1 MFDKLEAVEKRYEEL
16 TKMIAD
22 PEVISNQAEW
32 QKAIKEHSS
41 IEDIVM
47 TAIALEDKVHFSF
60 GTIGG
65 KTKAPRVQKMPNGE
79 IVHVPE
85 KKGQPYYK
93 PSKIAKDY

>member
-1 MFDKLEAVEKRYEEL
+1 M
-16 TKMIAD
+16 
-22 PEVISNQAEW
+22 
-32 QKAIKEHSS
+32 
-41 IEDIVM
+41 
-47 TAIALEDKVHFSF
+47 HFSF

>member
-1 MFDKLEAVEKRYEEL
+1 MYKEEFL
-16 TKMIAD
+16 KEIANRTD
-22 PEVISNQAEW
+22 STVIQA
-32 QKAIKEHSS
+32 QKYLSA

-65 KTKAPRVQKMPNGE
+65 KTKAPRIQKMPNGE